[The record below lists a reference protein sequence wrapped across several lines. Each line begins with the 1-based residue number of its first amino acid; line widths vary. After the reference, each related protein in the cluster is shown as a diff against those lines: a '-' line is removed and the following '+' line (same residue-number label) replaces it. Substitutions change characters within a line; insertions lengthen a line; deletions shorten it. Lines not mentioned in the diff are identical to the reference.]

1 MTDYYDWDKT
11 RTYDA
16 DITMVVGAR
25 GIGKTFG
32 LRLCFLRDYL
42 KRGICFCEIARY
54 RDERR
59 GMAGGY
65 FGRIQDMPEFSKYVF
80 RTSSESAWIAAKP
93 KDGEKPA
100 WKLCGYFVSLTQA
113 QALKKRTFAH
123 VGNICFDEAIAD
135 RRDRYHGYLPDEFEI
150 LANVVDTVTRERA
163 DVRHKKPHV
172 YLLGNAVDILNPYF
186 AAYHVGVPERGKHW
200 YGAKT
205 FLLDYVPG
213 GEYSVEKAAGT
224 VAGRML
230 AGRVGGTEN
239 VDNTFSDAAPPA
251 FIKRK
256 PRTARIEYGIV
267 WRGDKYGVWSDPA
280 TSYLWVTSGYP
291 ADTSPVFAITAA
303 DFTVDMMTAK
313 KADKVLKGFADLF
326 GAGIVR
332 FDRAELYP
340 RICDL
345 LRMYGLRAV

>member
-1 MTDYYDWDKT
+1 MSDYYDWNQA

-32 LRLCFLRDYL
+32 LRLCFLRDFL
-42 KRGICFCEIARY
+42 RRGICFCEIARY

-65 FGRIQDMPEFSKYVF
+65 FDRIQELPEFAGYMF
-80 RTSSESAWIAAKP
+80 RTSNEFAWIAEKP
-93 KDGEKPA
+93 KEGKKPE
-100 WKLCGYFVSLTQA
+100 WRLCGYFVSLTQS
-113 QALKKRTFAH
+113 QALKKRTFAR

-163 DVRHKKPHV
+163 DVRHRKPHV
-172 YLLGNAVDILNPYF
+172 FLLGNAVDILNPYF
-186 AAYHVGVPERGKHW
+186 AAYRVGIPERGKHW
-200 YGAKT
+200 YGGKT
-205 FLLDYVPG
+205 LLLDYVPG
-213 GEYSVEKAAGT
+213 GQYAQEKATGT

-239 VDNTFSDAAPPA
+239 VENTFSDAAPPD
-251 FIKRK
+251 FVKRK
-256 PRTARIEYGIV
+256 PRTARIEYGVV
-267 WRGDKYGVWSDPA
+267 WRGEKFGVWSDPQ
-280 TSYLWVTSGYP
+280 TSYIWVTAGFP

-303 DFTVDMMTAK
+303 DFSVDMVTAK
-313 KADKVLKGFADLF
+313 RADNVLKGFADLF

>member
-1 MTDYYDWDKT
+1 MSDYYDWNQA

-32 LRLCFLRDYL
+32 LRLCFLRDFL

-65 FGRIQDMPEFSKYVF
+65 FNRIQELPEFAGYMF
-80 RTSSESAWIAAKP
+80 RTSNEFAWIAEKP
-93 KDGEKPA
+93 KKGKKPE
-100 WKLCGYFVSLTQA
+100 WRLCGYFVSLTQS
-113 QALKKRTFAH
+113 QALKKRTFAR

-163 DVRHKKPHV
+163 DVRHRKPHV
-172 YLLGNAVDILNPYF
+172 FLLGNAVDILNPYF
-186 AAYHVGVPERGKHW
+186 AAYRVGIPERGKHW

-213 GEYSVEKAAGT
+213 GKYSEEKADGT

-251 FIKRK
+251 FVKRK
-256 PRTARIEYGIV
+256 PRTARIEYGVV
-267 WRGDKYGVWSDPA
+267 WRGEKFGVWSDPQ
-280 TSYLWVTSGYP
+280 TSYIWVTAGFP

-303 DFTVDMMTAK
+303 DFSVDMVTAK
-313 KADKVLKGFADLF
+313 RADNVLKGFADLF